1 MDVRLHRASKTAAL
15 TLMIILTTALVS
27 VWLNNPP
34 PPISWE
40 MYGRVSYSDAFFDI
54 EIPASLNITYNAEV
68 DDFQNTTR
76 IYVEINTELMMT
88 RGLLTF
94 EMVSSY
100 ITPHS
105 WYSIA
110 DSREAT
116 LSSSSSSEYWNTTS
130 YHNLPFT
137 GLTYDGS
144 NESYEQNSVF
154 RSLVSN
160 GSFRYFSRLSSS
172 TVRIVISLSSGDSFD
187 SGFSDVSLVIVPT

>member
-1 MDVRLHRASKTAAL
+1 M
-15 TLMIILTTALVS
+15 
-27 VWLNNPP
+27 
-34 PPISWE
+34 
-40 MYGRVSYSDAFFDI
+40 
-54 EIPASLNITYNAEV
+54 NITHNAEV

-94 EMVSSY
+94 EMVSTY

-154 RSLVSN
+154 PIEYSLQMIWNSSLTLVEERDN
-160 GSFRYFSRLSSS
+160 DTQFDVHLSFLIHFIETQIQVDPALFDAIIIIEFIVGIAL
-172 TVRIVISLSSGDSFD
+172 TVGFYKIDKIV
-187 SGFSDVSLVIVPT
+187 VID